1 MTLRFTFIET
11 KVLSNIRMTQ
21 NIVDHD
27 FLQNLILLHIYFRST
42 ADLLF
47 VSRSDCLKK
56 AVIWVE
62 CIVSFRN
69 KFKPQLKYRKS
80 SY

>member
-56 AVIWVE
+56 AVFWVE
-62 CIVSFRN
+62 FTLSFRT

>member
-56 AVIWVE
+56 AVFWVE
-62 CIVSFRN
+62 FILSFRT